1 MLCTVD
7 NKKFIR
13 CQTIS
18 MAAACPQPT
27 PWHTLRIHRECSAV
41 NFVSWLGDVLCDF
54 SGRARVWLRRAS
66 DNLGLVD
73 DSDGLGG
80 LGAGICSRSDVP
92 RAHCRAVVPEAHCR
106 CAKSPLPGCYA
117 ESYSRSVVPCMLCR
131 ELHPACCAEAYSRS
145 AVPRATPGLLC
156 CELPVSQSVSHFAVR
171 ATPCLL
177 CRLSLE
183 LFAPK
188 PSPGYPIAHGWHL
201 SFCRC
206 ESAEIVAVNSRRPEN
221 KSASE
226 ATCMLVC
233 VPNWLTPPIHESRS
247 D

>member
-7 NKKFIR
+7 NNKFIR

-27 PWHTLRIHRECSAV
+27 PWHTLRIHRCCSAV
-41 NFVSWLGDVLCDF
+41 NSVSWLGDVLCDF

-92 RAHCRAVVPEAHCR
+92 RAHCRAVVPKAHCR
-106 CAKSPLPGCYA
+106 V
-117 ESYSRSVVPCMLCR
+117 VVPTAHCR
-131 ELHPACCAEAYSRS
+131 
-145 AVPRATPGLLC
+145 AVMPRATPGLLC
-156 CELPVSQSVSHFAVR
+156 RACCAESYTRPAVPR
-171 ATPCLL
+171 RTPGLL
-177 CRLSLE
+177 CRELLPVCCAASCPCPNPSLT
-183 LFAPK
+183 LLCVLLP
-188 PSPGYPIAHGWHL
+188 
-201 SFCRC
+201 
-206 ESAEIVAVNSRRPEN
+206 
-221 KSASE
+221 
-226 ATCMLVC
+226 VC
-233 VPNWLTPPIHESRS
+233 CA